1 MKIPHNLN
9 NSLIVVKRS
18 SVLGKNLFSVWI
30 TTSSIEAN
38 LNQGSQFFDILHR
51 QGICVG
57 DGLNEDEANSFIK
70 EYCKQLNIK
79 NYLDAHLS
87 EGI

>member
-1 MKIPHNLN
+1 MKTPHNLN
-9 NSLIVVKRS
+9 TALMASKRS
-18 SVLGKNLFSVWI
+18 SISREDLFSVWI

-38 LNQGSQFFDILHR
+38 LNQGSSFYDILHR

-57 DGLNEDEANSFIK
+57 DNLTNEEADSFIK
-70 EYCKQLNIK
+70 EYCKQLDIK
-79 NYLDAHLS
+79 NYLDAHIA

>member
-1 MKIPHNLN
+1 M
-9 NSLIVVKRS
+9 
-18 SVLGKNLFSVWI
+18 
-30 TTSSIEAN
+30 
-38 LNQGSQFFDILHR
+38 NQGSSFYDMLHR

-57 DGLNEDEANSFIK
+57 DNLTNEESESFIK

-79 NYLDAHLS
+79 NYLDAHIA